1 MYELADRP
9 PKAGSLKES
18 LFLTVW
24 LKRQELE
31 LAKWRVVAQGAAN
44 PAAVGGTYT
53 DLISAVF
60 PFMKGLKKE
69 EEKKMIERMQKEVA
83 KGAIMF
89 KPIVQSSPFQDRVKK
104 MSLPDE
110 TMAKLR
116 SAAKKRGK

>member
-1 MYELADRP
+1 
-9 PKAGSLKES
+9 
-18 LFLTVW
+18 
-24 LKRQELE
+24 
-31 LAKWRVVAQGAAN
+31 VVAQGAAN